1 MIVAGPPHFPGLLR
15 SQGMRDSAADDLNR
29 DEIPWSSLPE
39 RAAVK
44 AEHKPVMCRGSALR
58 ILFECPKLSNALK
71 HLWCIGRACLGR
83 SRTGGRHPST
93 KVAPRP
99 CSVDVLAERRSTTA
113 LPRTP
118 KPDPLPPGAKRSR
131 RMAAFS
137 GQSVLQRLRRDGAG
151 ARRTKECA
159 SCSSTRSSTFSH
171 IARAARSRRSVEDV
185 VELVTSAREE
195 EGVETSSHR
204 RRLLAGM
211 GGLVGSMVVSGIDGA
226 SAESESTGYDPNESR
241 EANRR
246 ENSMAALQGK
256 DYGKTKMRFSDYTLT
271 ESGLQYKDLRE
282 GAGPSPKKGDRVVI
296 DWDGYT
302 IGYCKAPRSLAQCGQ
317 PLDPNKVS

>member
-15 SQGMRDSAADDLNR
+15 SQGTRDSAADELKR
-29 DEIPWSSLPE
+29 DAIPWSSLPE

-44 AEHKPVMCRGSALR
+44 AERKPVTCRGGAWW
-58 ILFECPKLSNALK
+58 IPFECPKLSNALK

-83 SRTGGRHPST
+83 SRTGGRDPST

-113 LPRTP
+113 LPTP
-118 KPDPLPPGAKRSR
+118 KPDPLPGAKRSEK
-131 RMAAFS
+131 MAAFS
-137 GQSVLQRLRRDGAG
+137 SVLQRLRRDGAG

-185 VELVTSAREE
+185 VELVTSAKEE

-282 GAGPSPKKGDRVVI
+282 GEGPSPKKGDRVVI

-302 IGYCKAPRSLAQCGQ
+302 IGYCKAPRSLAQRGR
-317 PLDPNKVS
+317 PLDPNKVN